1 MNCSISRSELVAELR
16 EYADTLSMV
25 ATVKSAPIAASE
37 AREELPHVLA
47 FLAHLTAIQAP
58 KVAAAKKVTSK
69 PRCAHYASIRR
80 FYAIARDAHLSV
92 KADDTIRASLSRY
105 LGRSIESRESLSGSE
120 WESAA
125 TAVKCGE
132 LTW

>member
-1 MNCSISRSELVAELR
+1 MDSISREKLIEEMREYSQTLASDIGLSMKLQYAASVAHFRSELESV
-16 EYADTLSMV
+16 T
-25 ATVKSAPIAASE
+25 
-37 AREELPHVLA
+37 A
-47 FLAHLTAIQAP
+47 FLAHLEATAKAAP
-58 KVAAAKKVTSK
+58 AKKVSSK
-69 PRCAHYASIRR
+69 PRCLHYASIRR

-92 KADDTIRASLSRY
+92 KDDDAIRASLSRF

>member
-1 MNCSISRSELVAELR
+1 MNCSISRSELVGELR
-16 EYADTLSMV
+16 EYSRELELV

-37 AREELPHVLA
+37 AREELPLVLS

-58 KVAAAKKVTSK
+58 ESASATKVSSK

-92 KADDTIRASLSRY
+92 KADDAIRASLGRY
-105 LGRSIESRESLSGSE
+105 LGREVSSRESLSGSE

-132 LTW
+132 LAW

>member
-1 MNCSISRSELVAELR
+1 MNCSISRSELVREMR
-16 EYADTLSMV
+16 EYSQELALV
-25 ATVKSAPIAASE
+25 AAVKSAPIAASE
-37 AREELPHVLA
+37 AREELPFVLA
-47 FLAHLTAIQAP
+47 FLAHLTATQSP
-58 KVAAAKKVTSK
+58 RSAATKKVSSK

-92 KADDTIRASLSRY
+92 KADDAIRASLSRF
-105 LGRSIESRESLSGSE
+105 LGREVSSRESLSGSE

-132 LTW
+132 LAW